1 MHSIDILK
9 LEQIFD
15 RVTNHYMLYTDA
27 SILKKEKVKDLELEL
42 YDEYLLKHKGA
53 KAISLVEFLYYTR
66 KRFAEL
72 KREGRAPDSN
82 HLNEL

>member
-53 KAISLVEFLYYTR
+53 KAISLVAFLYYTR
-66 KRFAEL
+66 KRFA
-72 KREGRAPDSN
+72 
-82 HLNEL
+82 

>member
-66 KRFAEL
+66 KRFA
-72 KREGRAPDSN
+72 
-82 HLNEL
+82 